1 MAKNTPEL
9 PKVKWYKTALFPW
22 LIIICL
28 AYGSAMLITGWF
40 LAKSDNNRV
49 TGEASTLIQP
59 IVKDLKDV
67 K

>member
-1 MAKNTPEL
+1 
-9 PKVKWYKTALFPW
+9 
-22 LIIICL
+22 
-28 AYGSAMLITGWF
+28 